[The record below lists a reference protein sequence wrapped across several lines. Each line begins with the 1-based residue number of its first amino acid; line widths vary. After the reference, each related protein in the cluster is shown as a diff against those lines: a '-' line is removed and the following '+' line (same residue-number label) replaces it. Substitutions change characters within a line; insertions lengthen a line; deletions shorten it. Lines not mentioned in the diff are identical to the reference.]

1 MFKKLLA
8 VAIIAL
14 PLAAPAQD
22 DARPAPTIALIS
34 TLGDQLS
41 IVKQRS
47 KRASSVDDFSRRTVQ
62 VDPQL
67 LNMAVLRGLDSAL
80 AEEEPR
86 ARRIMLR
93 WSANPGLAEQLKNAS
108 FEARDVLVLDA
119 LRERLSQMPQ
129 RVEWDRIEAILPRF
143 AWDTREGMP
152 TRLGGVGI
160 YVKPTGHQWELLDE
174 DGIDRQQDYADPD
187 QATTN
192 VRTGEQ
198 QKAKA
203 YVAPFISFERVTLDA
218 KTLAVIARKP
228 QFTHT
233 KYSDP
238 NAKSIDVIEQVSPAD
253 IVTQLNK
260 LVEQAAYRSVRG
272 AVEVGPVKQ
281 LPKESS
287 KPQGTTGS

>member
-1 MFKKLLA
+1 MFKRLLA
-8 VAIIAL
+8 LAVIVL
-14 PLAAPAQD
+14 PLAAPAQE
-22 DARPAPTIALIS
+22 AAKPAPTIALIS

-41 IVKQRS
+41 IVKQRG
-47 KRASSVDDFSRRTVQ
+47 RRVSSVDDFSRRTVQ

-80 AEEEPR
+80 AEEEPGS
-86 ARRIMLR
+86 RRIMLR
-93 WSANPGLAEQLKNAS
+93 WSANPGLAERLKNAS
-108 FEARDVLVLDA
+108 FEARDALVLDA
-119 LRERLSQMPQ
+119 LRERLAQMPQ
-129 RVEWDRIEAILPRF
+129 RAEWDRIEAILPRF

-152 TRLGGVGI
+152 SRLGGIGI
-160 YVKPTGHQWELLDE
+160 YVKPTGNQWELLDE
-174 DGIDRQQDYADPD
+174 DGIDRRDDDTDPD
-187 QATTN
+187 QHTTN
-192 VRTGEQ
+192 PRTGEQ

-238 NAKSIDVIEQVSPAD
+238 DSKSIDVIEQVSPAD

-272 AVEVGPVKQ
+272 AVTVSPVKP
-281 LPKESS
+281 LP
-287 KPQGTTGS
+287 PAGANL